1 MYYNMAQ
8 NVNNH
13 FIQNHM
19 DHASMNTFNNN
30 LKAGDINPLLRK
42 SIKKVLNIN
51 TRFRDNYSTTEST
64 NFGIILPETIKKV
77 VSMKLVSCEVPHTVY
92 TVSDKLG
99 SNSFKI
105 SLGDTAHDISN
116 VIKIP
121 PGSYTGTQMVTVINN
136 ELKNADFKDI
146 LATYNPYNGIMNFV
160 STTIPFNLDF
170 NYQNLLCQSIPS
182 NINKD
187 QLTLGWL
194 LGFRGNYAYGS
205 NQIKSKLKIDKGG
218 AYKYSNIKHVNTQD
232 KTYIYYN
239 NYCEQTNTNSNNNC
253 FKEYVK
259 DLNNLND
266 LSLNKYVGD
275 ISYSGDSLYN
285 EMGNQY
291 FLLSVNDYKN
301 NHDNPFMSPF
311 KQQSLADN
319 NIIAKVSAHCC
330 TKPIINYPE
339 RIYFG
344 PTNISKLHIILYD
357 ECGRIVDINNS
368 DYSFT
373 IEFEV
378 LYDL

>member
-205 NQIKSKLKIDKGG
+205 NQLKGEP
-218 AYKYSNIKHVNTQD
+218 N
-232 KTYIYYN
+232 
-239 NYCEQTNTNSNNNC
+239 
-253 FKEYVK
+253 
-259 DLNNLND
+259 
-266 LSLNKYVGD
+266 
-275 ISYSGDSLYN
+275 
-285 EMGNQY
+285 
-291 FLLSVNDYKN
+291 
-301 NHDNPFMSPF
+301 
-311 KQQSLADN
+311 
-319 NIIAKVSAHCC
+319 
-330 TKPIINYPE
+330 
-339 RIYFG
+339 
-344 PTNISKLHIILYD
+344 
-357 ECGRIVDINNS
+357 
-368 DYSFT
+368 
-373 IEFEV
+373 
-378 LYDL
+378 